1 VEKAAQL
8 AIMIHRRPSELL
20 ELRGSKAWL
29 LEVDYQLVM
38 NALERMTTGK
48 EMTDQEKAEKIKEWG
63 ENARASSHRV

>member
-1 VEKAAQL
+1 MEKAAQL

-20 ELRGSKAWL
+20 ELEGSRAWL

-48 EMTDQEKAEKIKEWG
+48 EMTNQEKAQKIKEWR
-63 ENARASSHRV
+63 ENARTGSY